1 MKLPDQQAP
10 QGPHKSIE
18 EVYREELERLK
29 QSLREHGLSL
39 DNIEKMN
46 KDQTLELDEV
56 LKNWAINLKR
66 NHRSDLG
73 FEFKEEYTR
82 RIDSKLDQFKEFE
95 TRELKER
102 IRQAGGPLGLVS
114 QVLGKPMEVILAE
127 AGRSP
132 QFSIYCWTLINEY
145 AMKEGKNKELAHTT
159 FEMVL
164 GFGLEDLEADIRR
177 KLAEHQ

>member
-114 QVLGKPMEVILAE
+114 QVLGKPMEV
-127 AGRSP
+127 
-132 QFSIYCWTLINEY
+132 
-145 AMKEGKNKELAHTT
+145 
-159 FEMVL
+159 
-164 GFGLEDLEADIRR
+164 
-177 KLAEHQ
+177 